1 MLVRNEFRKNM
12 SVQGEE
18 NINSLRDKSNLLIL
32 VLSKE
37 LATIWFSESKSK
49 LSFIKWL
56 FEKSWITAVYWWRRS
71 FRWRRIKK
79 MNI

>member
-37 LATIWFSESKSK
+37 LATI
-49 LSFIKWL
+49 
-56 FEKSWITAVYWWRRS
+56 
-71 FRWRRIKK
+71 
-79 MNI
+79 